1 MVTHPGCKHRP
12 NVPNRR
18 SSLMVKPLLK
28 ASSALRFREEGQTM
42 IEYALILVLVSIAAV
57 TLLSTIGAFPSS
69 VFSHLNADF

>member
-1 MVTHPGCKHRP
+1 MIH
-12 NVPNRR
+12 
-18 SSLMVKPLLK
+18 LLAK
-28 ASSALRFREEGQTM
+28 GFWSLRFGEDGQTM